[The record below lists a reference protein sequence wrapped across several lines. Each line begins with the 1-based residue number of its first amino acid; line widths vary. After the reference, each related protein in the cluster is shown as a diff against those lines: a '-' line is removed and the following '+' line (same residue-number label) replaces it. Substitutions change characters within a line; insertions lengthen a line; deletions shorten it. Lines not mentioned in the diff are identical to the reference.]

1 MPALAGF
8 SLDVLFVHIMKRIA
22 PTSLTFTDHVG
33 AASTRTASDYVI
45 ATGATGVAA
54 ASAGAAI
61 NSAVLGSPLAFV
73 YHSGVALVAGAYATA
88 TFFSGEAK
96 ASPTEK
102 PSVSSTD
109 APAKA
114 VTPISTDELNDRL
127 AQLDADRAL
136 LNQQLVADTCSSDPA
151 GA

>member
-1 MPALAGF
+1 MRTRALSSALA
-8 SLDVLFVHIMKRIA
+8 LDSA
-22 PTSLTFTDHVG
+22 G
-33 AASTRTASDYVI
+33 AADTRTASDYVI

-88 TFFSGEAK
+88 TFFAGSSDEAPATK
-96 ASPTEK
+96 T
-102 PSVSSTD
+102 TD
-109 APAKA
+109 APAEPVAPVSDAPA
-114 VTPISTDELNDRL
+114 V
-127 AQLDADRAL
+127 
-136 LNQQLVADTCSSDPA
+136 A

>member
-1 MPALAGF
+1 MKQLAL
-8 SLDVLFVHIMKRIA
+8 STR
-22 PTSLTFTDHVG
+22 SCSTFVG
-33 AASTRTASDYVI
+33 AADTRTASDYVI

-88 TFFSGEAK
+88 TFFAGSSDEAPATK
-96 ASPTEK
+96 T
-102 PSVSSTD
+102 TD
-109 APAKA
+109 APAEPVAPVSDAPA
-114 VTPISTDELNDRL
+114 V
-127 AQLDADRAL
+127 
-136 LNQQLVADTCSSDPA
+136 A

>member
-1 MPALAGF
+1 
-8 SLDVLFVHIMKRIA
+8 MKRIA

-33 AASTRTASDYVI
+33 AADTRTASDYVI

-88 TFFSGEAK
+88 T
-96 ASPTEK
+96 
-102 PSVSSTD
+102 
-109 APAKA
+109 
-114 VTPISTDELNDRL
+114 
-127 AQLDADRAL
+127 
-136 LNQQLVADTCSSDPA
+136 
-151 GA
+151 

>member
-1 MPALAGF
+1 MTNHLPALAGF
-8 SLDVLFVHIMKRIA
+8 SLCVHFIHFILKRISRPNSIA
-22 PTSLTFTDHVG
+22 TCTVG

-88 TFFSGEAK
+88 TFFAGSSDEVPAPK
-96 ASPTEK
+96 
-102 PSVSSTD
+102 STD
-109 APAKA
+109 VPAKA
-114 VTPISTDELNDRL
+114 VTPVSSDDLKDRL
-127 AQLDADRAL
+127 AQSDADIAL
-136 LNQQLVADTCSSDPA
+136 LNQQLVAETSSDPA

>member
-8 SLDVLFVHIMKRIA
+8 FPGVLFVHFFLKQLALSTR
-22 PTSLTFTDHVG
+22 SCSTFVG
-33 AASTRTASDYVI
+33 AADTRTASDYVI

-88 TFFSGEAK
+88 TFFAGSSDEAPATK
-96 ASPTEK
+96 T
-102 PSVSSTD
+102 TD
-109 APAKA
+109 APAEPVA
-114 VTPISTDELNDRL
+114 PVS
-127 AQLDADRAL
+127 DAPA
-136 LNQQLVADTCSSDPA
+136 SA

>member
-1 MPALAGF
+1 MNRVA
-8 SLDVLFVHIMKRIA
+8 
-22 PTSLTFTDHVG
+22 LTFDPGVNTVG
-33 AASTRTASDYVI
+33 AAATRTASDYVI

-109 APAKA
+109 APAEPVA
-114 VTPISTDELNDRL
+114 PVS
-127 AQLDADRAL
+127 DAPA
-136 LNQQLVADTCSSDPA
+136 SA

>member
-8 SLDVLFVHIMKRIA
+8 FLCVHFIHIMRFIA
-22 PTSLTFTDHVG
+22 PTDRTGVNTVG
-33 AASTRTASDYVI
+33 AAATRTASDYVI

-88 TFFSGEAK
+88 TFFAGSSDEAPAPK
-96 ASPTEK
+96 
-102 PSVSSTD
+102 STD
-109 APAKA
+109 VPAKA
-114 VTPISTDELNDRL
+114 VTPVSSDDLKDRL
-127 AQLDADRAL
+127 AQSDADIAL

>member
-8 SLDVLFVHIMKRIA
+8 FPCVHFIHIMIRVA
-22 PTSLTFTDHVG
+22 LTSDPGVNTVG
-33 AASTRTASDYVI
+33 AAATRTASDYVI

-88 TFFSGEAK
+88 TFFSGESK
-96 ASPTEK
+96 DSPTEK

-109 APAKA
+109 APVEPVAP
-114 VTPISTDELNDRL
+114 VS
-127 AQLDADRAL
+127 DAPA
-136 LNQQLVADTCSSDPA
+136 AA

>member
-1 MPALAGF
+1 MN
-8 SLDVLFVHIMKRIA
+8 RA
-22 PTSLTFTDHVG
+22 PLTSDPGVNTVG
-33 AASTRTASDYVI
+33 AAATRTASDYVI

-88 TFFSGEAK
+88 TFFAGSSDEAPATK
-96 ASPTEK
+96 T
-102 PSVSSTD
+102 TD
-109 APAKA
+109 APAEPVAPVSDAPA
-114 VTPISTDELNDRL
+114 V
-127 AQLDADRAL
+127 
-136 LNQQLVADTCSSDPA
+136 A

>member
-8 SLDVLFVHIMKRIA
+8 SLDVLFVHIMNRIA
-22 PTSLTFTDHVG
+22 RINAPDTCSVG
-33 AASTRTASDYVI
+33 AAATRTASDYVI

-88 TFFSGEAK
+88 TFFAGSSDEAPATK
-96 ASPTEK
+96 T
-102 PSVSSTD
+102 TD
-109 APAKA
+109 APAEPVAPVSDAPA
-114 VTPISTDELNDRL
+114 V
-127 AQLDADRAL
+127 
-136 LNQQLVADTCSSDPA
+136 A